1 VVDVAEVRALA
12 LGLPE
17 AIEADHHGRPSFRVC
32 GKIFATLWSPTELN
46 VMVDEAQIL
55 AAVERDPDVCTPVHW
70 GKRLSAVRLDLDRA
84 GAEQVEALLH
94 AAWTR
99 RAPRSR

>member
-1 VVDVAEVRALA
+1 MVDVAEVRALA

-46 VMVDEAQIL
+46 VMVDEGQIL
-55 AAVERDPDVCTPVHW
+55 AAVERDPGVCTPVHW

-84 GAEQVEALLH
+84 DAEQVEGLLH
-94 AAWTR
+94 AAWIR
-99 RAPRSR
+99 RAPRGR